1 MTDHQDHDTDRA
13 LFRAAMRSVQPLNTG
28 ESPDIDTPRPAPIP
42 LQRLAD
48 DRAVLEELLSPA
60 DGVSLPDNETGEE
73 LTFLRAGLQRRI
85 LRRLRRG
92 HYCIAAE
99 LDLHGMT
106 VTTAHHAL
114 TRFLVHCRRHD
125 HRCVRIVHGKG
136 RRSSNRG
143 PILKGKVD
151 RWLRQ
156 RAEVLAFCSARPVDG
171 GTGAIYLLLQH
182 NRPPID

>member
-1 MTDHQDHDTDRA
+1 MTDQDHDADLE
-13 LFRAAMRSVQPLNTG
+13 LFRAAMQNVQPLTTD
-28 ESPDIDTPRPAPIP
+28 ESPDIDSPRPAPVP

-48 DRAVLEELLSPA
+48 DRAVLKELLLPA
-60 DGVSLPDNETGEE
+60 DGVSIPDNETGEE
-73 LTFLRAGLQRRI
+73 LAFLRPGLQQRV

-92 HYCIAAE
+92 HYRIATE

-106 VTTAHHAL
+106 VATAHNAL
-114 TRFLVHCRRHD
+114 TRFLHHCRRHD
-125 HRCVRIVHGKG
+125 RRCVRIIHGKG
-136 RRSSNRG
+136 RGSSNRG

-171 GTGAIYLLLQH
+171 GTGAVYVLLRH
-182 NRPPID
+182 NRSSAD

>member
-1 MTDHQDHDTDRA
+1 MTDQDHDADRE
-13 LFRAAMRSVQPLNTG
+13 LFLAAMRSVQPLNAD
-28 ESPDIDTPRPAPIP
+28 EPPEIDSPRPVPVP

-48 DRAVLEELLSPA
+48 DRAVLRELLLPV
-60 DGVSLPDNETGEE
+60 GEVSGPDDNETGEE
-73 LTFLRAGLQRRI
+73 LMFLRPGLQRRI

-92 HYCIAAE
+92 HYRIAAE

-106 VTTAHHAL
+106 VATARGAL
-114 TRFLVHCRRHD
+114 THFLAHCRRHN
-125 HRCVRIVHGKG
+125 HRCVRIIHGKG

-143 PILKGKVD
+143 PVLKGKVD

-171 GTGAIYLLLQH
+171 GTGAIYALLQYS
-182 NRPPID
+182 RPSID

>member
-1 MTDHQDHDTDRA
+1 MTDQNHDADRA
-13 LFRAAMRSVQPLNTG
+13 LFRAAMRSVQPLNAA
-28 ESPDIDTPRPAPIP
+28 EIPDIGSPRPAPVP

-48 DRAVLEELLSPA
+48 DQAVLGELLLPA
-60 DGVSLPDNETGEE
+60 DGILVPYNETGEE
-73 LTFLRAGLQRRI
+73 IAFLRPGLQRRL

-92 HYCIAAE
+92 HYRIAAE

-106 VTTAHHAL
+106 VATARHAL
-114 TRFLVHCRRHD
+114 TCFLTYCRRHD
-125 HRCVRIVHGKG
+125 HRCVRIIHGKG

-151 RWLRQ
+151 RWLQQ

-171 GTGAIYLLLQH
+171 GTGAIYVLLQH
-182 NRPPID
+182 NRPAVG

>member
-1 MTDHQDHDTDRA
+1 MTDQNHDTDLE
-13 LFRAAMRSVQPLNTG
+13 LFRAAMRSVQPLKVD
-28 ESPDIDTPRPAPIP
+28 EPPDIDSPRPAPVP

-48 DRAVLEELLSPA
+48 DRAVLRELLLPA
-60 DGVSLPDNETGEE
+60 DGISVPDNENGEE
-73 LTFLRAGLQRRI
+73 LTFLRPGLRRQV

-92 HYCIAAE
+92 HYRIAAE

-106 VTTAHHAL
+106 VATARGAL
-114 TRFLVHCRRHD
+114 THFLTDCRRHD
-125 HRCVRIVHGKG
+125 HQCVRIVHGKG

-151 RWLRQ
+151 RWLRL

-171 GTGAIYLLLQH
+171 GTGAIYVLLQH
-182 NRPPID
+182 SRAAIE